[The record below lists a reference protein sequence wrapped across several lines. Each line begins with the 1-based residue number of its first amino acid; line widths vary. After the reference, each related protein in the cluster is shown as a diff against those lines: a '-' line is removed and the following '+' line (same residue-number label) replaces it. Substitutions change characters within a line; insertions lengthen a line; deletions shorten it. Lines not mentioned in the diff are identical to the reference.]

1 MPGKLSG
8 VIPDFE
14 EEKMEAETELHI
26 LSNTSGIRGAV
37 AILYPGVLKMAAL
50 QIGGDLI
57 VIPSSIHEMILIK
70 VG

>member
-14 EEKMEAETELHI
+14 EEKMETETELHI

-37 AILYPGVLKMAAL
+37 AILYPGVLKMAAE
-50 QIGGDLI
+50 QI
-57 VIPSSIHEMILIK
+57 
-70 VG
+70 